1 MTYTMIQ
8 DNTIIGSDVFISN
21 VSINNING
29 QVYNRYQL
37 NENYIQITDLQII
50 TDQLNKSDDALF
62 NLPYTAVVSMSRI
75 EIIYNY
81 DAGKHCYYDKND
93 KQFSNGCVL

>member
-8 DNTIIGSDVFISN
+8 DNTIIGSDVLISN

-37 NENYIQITDLQII
+37 NENYIQIIDLQII

-75 EIIYNY
+75 GIIYSYNS
-81 DAGKHCYYDKND
+81 ARNIIK
-93 KQFSNGCVL
+93 